1 MSDRDR
7 ERDRRDYDRRDYDRR
22 DYDRRDRRDYDR
34 RDYDRRDRRDRS
46 RERDRRDR
54 SRERDDDRRKAR
66 KRNWDVGADG
76 QTVAPG
82 GFSDAPPGAMMMQ
95 QQMMQQ
101 MQAQQMNTVLQQQA
115 AVTRRARR
123 LHIGNLPPGL
133 NPAAL
138 RELFND
144 TMKAAKLT
152 LDEEPCVNDVS
163 MNPGPDTKFAFLE
176 FRSAAETNNAMNLDG
191 MQLLG
196 KNIKVSRPNDFMP
209 APPELLSQIIPAQI
223 SATVTSNNP
232 INVPMSGIA
241 RPNLPTGVLNPTL
254 NPASVAAAGGVYTCE
269 TGSAAAAARTTHT
282 TTNSAAQPPPP
293 LHPPPPPPLPPTHTH
308 SHTHTVRAHTHTHT
322 QCAQACT

>member
-1 MSDRDR
+1 ML
-7 ERDRRDYDRRDYDRR
+7 
-22 DYDRRDRRDYDR
+22 
-34 RDYDRRDRRDRS
+34 S
-46 RERDRRDR
+46 RQFLGLTDDADRRDR

-293 LHPPPPPPLPPTHTH
+293 PTLMARRTLMASRGTGSRHRPAVPSSSQF
-308 SHTHTVRAHTHTHT
+308 SHLTPMGGARPHRLGGVSRRGTAALQT
-322 QCAQACT
+322 